1 MEGRFLKFLVLSFLL
16 SFNLWASPSIP
27 IIQFSDFTP
36 KIRVK
41 LADKLKRFFIS
52 GMDLSRKL
60 FLNNESKNFNGLKAI
75 RFNCDGLVKDKF
87 RIEKNVLLAKIESP
101 TGFLNFEKDR
111 FRGSMNVTL
120 GADGKSCELINET
133 HMEDY
138 ISSLLSKE
146 MNAAW
151 PLEALKAQAV
161 AARTYAMYKIKSQQV
176 SKETG
181 HDVFY
186 DLESSEKHQVSGGL
200 YDTTDKTDLAAR
212 ETEGEI
218 LVGLDGSVTPIFF
231 HAMCGGTTLRPDQ
244 VWSHPV
250 KGYDNVPCP
259 TCAARKN
266 HLWNRKVTISRFA
279 AFLDWAVENG
289 HLDQKISQLKNKKIK
304 VLDNKGPKTYVRI
317 YLDDKIVI
325 LKKVLFRKFF
335 GRVEIP
341 SNNFYV
347 VFDGKNFLMNGNGNG
362 HGVGMCQIGAHD
374 LAKKGW
380 DYRKILKH
388 YLPGF
393 EIRKVY

>member
-138 ISSLLSKE
+138 ISIWKIISL
-146 MNAAW
+146 
-151 PLEALKAQAV
+151 
-161 AARTYAMYKIKSQQV
+161 
-176 SKETG
+176 
-181 HDVFY
+181 VF
-186 DLESSEKHQVSGGL
+186 
-200 YDTTDKTDLAAR
+200 
-212 ETEGEI
+212 
-218 LVGLDGSVTPIFF
+218 
-231 HAMCGGTTLRPDQ
+231 C
-244 VWSHPV
+244 
-250 KGYDNVPCP
+250 
-259 TCAARKN
+259 
-266 HLWNRKVTISRFA
+266 
-279 AFLDWAVENG
+279 
-289 HLDQKISQLKNKKIK
+289 QK
-304 VLDNKGPKTYVRI
+304 R
-317 YLDDKIVI
+317 
-325 LKKVLFRKFF
+325 
-335 GRVEIP
+335 
-341 SNNFYV
+341 
-347 VFDGKNFLMNGNGNG
+347 
-362 HGVGMCQIGAHD
+362 
-374 LAKKGW
+374 
-380 DYRKILKH
+380 
-388 YLPGF
+388 
-393 EIRKVY
+393 